1 MTQAR
6 LVVAAL
12 SGAIALTVTAPGF
25 APRAIAQ
32 DAEPPAHFHE
42 KGKMP
47 SQFTIDILNE
57 AREALPFD
65 DTQDFDELARDLIA
79 APETLQIEAEA
90 GGFAWDLERFN
101 FLKEGENFDC
111 IHPSLERQARLTT
124 QFGLYEVMEGIYQV
138 RGYDLSNPTLIQS
151 DSGWIA
157 YDVLLSKETAEA
169 AMELV
174 NQELGKRPIV
184 AVIYSHSHAD
194 HFGGV
199 RALVDD
205 AAIEAGEVE
214 IIAPEGFIEHAV
226 SENVYAGNAMTR
238 RMFYQYASLLPASPY
253 GYVTQGLGQAASS
266 GATGL
271 IAPTMEI
278 SEPLEEHTI
287 DGVHMVFQLT
297 PGTEAPSEM
306 NTYLPDVKALWMAE
320 NVTGTMHNIYT
331 LRGAQVR
338 DALG

>member
-1 MTQAR
+1 
-6 LVVAAL
+6 
-12 SGAIALTVTAPGF
+12 
-25 APRAIAQ
+25 
-32 DAEPPAHFHE
+32 
-42 KGKMP
+42 MP

-65 DTQDFDELARDLIA
+65 DTQDFDELARGLIA

-90 GGFAWDLERFN
+90 GGFTWELERFN
-101 FLKEGENFDC
+101 FLKEGENFDS

-138 RGYDLSNPTLIQS
+138 SGYDLSNPTLIQT

-169 AMELV
+169 TMELV

-238 RMFYQYASLLPASPY
+238 RRFYQYASLLPASPF
-253 GYVTQGLGQAASS
+253 GYVTKASDRKS
-266 GATGL
+266 
-271 IAPTMEI
+271 
-278 SEPLEEHTI
+278 
-287 DGVHMVFQLT
+287 VV
-297 PGTEAPSEM
+297 
-306 NTYLPDVKALWMAE
+306 
-320 NVTGTMHNIYT
+320 
-331 LRGAQVR
+331 
-338 DALG
+338 